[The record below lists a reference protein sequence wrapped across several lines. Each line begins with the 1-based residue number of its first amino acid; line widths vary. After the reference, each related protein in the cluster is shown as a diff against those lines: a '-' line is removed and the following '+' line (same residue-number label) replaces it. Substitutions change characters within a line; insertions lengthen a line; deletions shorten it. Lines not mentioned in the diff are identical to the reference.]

1 MDEFTTNHIAQF
13 PDTDSMEHRGMML
26 PMLCSFQSR
35 KEIGSWSRSIAAK
48 FSGRVH
54 FLINYMEDDA
64 LDKATAEEIAAAVNS
79 DYQYQ
84 EDAEDSAVFGVYV
97 ALGPCLVERWF

>member
-13 PDTDSMEHRGMML
+13 PDTDSMEHRGLML

-35 KEIGSWSRSIAAK
+35 KEIGSWSRSIASK
-48 FSGRVH
+48 FSARVH

-64 LDKATAEEIAAAVNS
+64 LDSASAEEIAAAVSN
-79 DYQYQ
+79 DYQNQ
-84 EDAEDSAVFGVYV
+84 EDGEDSAVIGVYV
-97 ALGPCLVERWF
+97 AFVS